1 MSEIGDKSDPRGGW
15 IRFSRDSIPVVARIC
30 PSLFRPIPLFLLVQA
45 KSPTLED
52 DLQIFLPL
60 LVSSEKL
67 DENKR
72 VEFLES
78 STLPYLYSRVFF
90 FLEKLDSFTRN
101 KFSKGVDKGY
111 VYYFSLEKSCS

>member
-52 DLQIFLPL
+52 DLQIFLPPPP
-60 LVSSEKL
+60 
-67 DENKR
+67 R
-72 VEFLES
+72 
-78 STLPYLYSRVFF
+78 FF
-90 FLEKLDSFTRN
+90 GEARRK
-101 KFSKGVDKGY
+101 
-111 VYYFSLEKSCS
+111 